1 MQALREMKDA
11 YPTGRFWIKGDGCD
25 VKQALQQSVKG
36 VWNGD
41 ADLGDGNLQELR
53 TDYEERMKDIKN
65 LVSPQDNVE
74 RVLVDLDKVAANLDT
89 DKKFLTE
96 GLIKAT
102 KTYADKCKAPNPSKK
117 VLMELSWERVEYSE
131 LVQQCQSLQSYVKT
145 SKASVGQHNQVLH
158 VQKSMVEKKS
168 DWEQY
173 LRNLFIKR
181 RQPAATHVFIFLLSD
196 ECRNKKPYCLPIQY
210 LPYHSLKDQDVREL
224 TKNIRQ
230 EMAKLGMLAIGL
242 YNYIIMFI
250 I

>member
-25 VKQALQQSVKG
+25 VKPALQQSVKG
-36 VWNGD
+36 LWNGD
-41 ADLGDGNLQELR
+41 ADLGDGKLQELR
-53 TDYEERMKDIKN
+53 TDYEERIKDIKN

-74 RVLVDLDKVAANLDT
+74 TVLIELDKVAANLET
-89 DKKFLTE
+89 DKKFLTD
-96 GLIKAT
+96 GVIKAT
-102 KTYADKCKAPNPSKK
+102 KTYADKCKASNPSKK
-117 VLMELSWERVEYSE
+117 VLTELSWERVEYSE
-131 LVQQCQSLQSYVKT
+131 LAQQCQSLQSYVKT
-145 SKASVGQHNQVLH
+145 SKASVSEHKQVLH
-158 VQKSMVEKKS
+158 VQKSMIDKKS

-196 ECRNKKPYCLPIQY
+196 EGRNKKPYCLPIQY
-210 LPYHSLKDQDVREL
+210 VPYHSLKDQDVREL

-242 YNYIIMFI
+242 YIMFS
-250 I
+250 